1 MSQLRRFSL
10 APIVRRHY
18 ASLRTPGSRWMSVGT
33 LFMLFAVPLILGG
46 STSIFAFE
54 IPTTTLTPV
63 LAATGVLTGAFLA
76 GFVLLTNLRLKMR
89 EDEALSY
96 RLNLTR
102 LVGET
107 AVTALYLVTV
117 CLAAIALGVAM
128 AVVGPILAGV
138 VPAVGQIGVGLFTA
152 VLAHIGLTALTM
164 LRRMFSVYE
173 QLFRSDFSP
182 KLQSVPVGEQK
193 DRTSI

>member
-18 ASLRTPGSRWMSVGT
+18 ASLRAPGSRWMSVGT
-33 LFMLFAVPLILGG
+33 LFVLFATPLMLGAVAG
-46 STSIFAFE
+46 FFAFD
-54 IPTTTLTPV
+54 IPTATLTPA
-63 LAATGVLTGAFLA
+63 LAAIGVLTGAFLA

-89 EDEALSY
+89 EDEHLSY

-107 AVTALYLVTV
+107 AVTALYLVTT
-117 CLAAIALGVAM
+117 CLVTIAFGVAM
-128 AVVGPILAGV
+128 AVIGSVLTEVI
-138 VPAVGQIGVGLFTA
+138 PAVGQIGVGLFA
-152 VLAHIGLTALTM
+152 AILMHIGFTALTL
-164 LRRMFSVYE
+164 LRRLFSVYE

-182 KLQSVPVGEQK
+182 TLRAVPLREKK
-193 DRTSI
+193 DRLSI